1 MRRVL
6 VFFGGTDPHNLSGR
20 ALTALSDPALGHLA
34 VDLAVDLVIGANHP
48 QREALVA
55 QAAARPGTRV
65 HGPRPHLADLMAAA
79 DLALGAG
86 GTTTWERACL
96 GLPSLVVTLA
106 ENQRP
111 ACLALATAALVD
123 GRGAARV
130 IQAMRECTPIPIHR
144 DPLHEQNRAPTALR
158 SLPS

>member
-20 ALTALSDPALGHLA
+20 ALTALSDPALGH
-34 VDLAVDLVIGANHP
+34 LAVDLVIGANHP

-86 GTTTWERACL
+86 WYHHLGARLSGAAEPGGHPRREPAARLPGPGHRGTGRRPGGCPCHPGYARMHTDTY
-96 GLPSLVVTLA
+96 PP
-106 ENQRP
+106 RP
-111 ACLALATAALVD
+111 AA
-123 GRGAARV
+123 
-130 IQAMRECTPIPIHR
+130 
-144 DPLHEQNRAPTALR
+144 
-158 SLPS
+158 